1 MLPTNSEQTNSQSPT
16 KKSRGRPRRV
26 EGTNPASEAKQA
38 EIEPEFIDRRAA
50 RRIIKISDV
59 TFWRLEREGRLR
71 SYRLGLKA
79 YYRAADVRALI
90 ERSAP

>member
-1 MLPTNSEQTNSQSPT
+1 MLPTNPEPT
-16 KKSRGRPRRV
+16 TTQPPAKKSRGRPRRV
-26 EGTNPASEAKQA
+26 EDTDPASEAKA

>member
-1 MLPTNSEQTNSQSPT
+1 MLPTNPEPT
-16 KKSRGRPRRV
+16 TTQPPAKKSRGRPRRV
-26 EGTNPASEAKQA
+26 DGTTPASEVEQA
-38 EIEPEFIDRRAA
+38 EIEPEFIDRREA